1 MLIRPILLTSKIV
14 YFSINLKIKV
24 MIKNSLLAL
33 GFILLMFGNP
43 FGILLLIPAS
53 IIHLRNEIPQPQER
67 DSNLIIDPYI

>member
-1 MLIRPILLTSKIV
+1 
-14 YFSINLKIKV
+14 